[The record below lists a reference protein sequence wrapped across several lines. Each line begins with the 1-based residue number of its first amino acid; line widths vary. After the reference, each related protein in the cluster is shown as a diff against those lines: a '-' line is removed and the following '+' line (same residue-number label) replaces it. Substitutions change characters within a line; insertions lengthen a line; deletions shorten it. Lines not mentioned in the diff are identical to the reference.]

1 MASISQTRKQQPSL
15 TSEQRIRRSLFF
27 SSLPANTLEML
38 DYWYDQKF
46 DHGAPTTQLM
56 ARVKDEADRIVLGVV
71 AMLDLDP
78 NLLRAQ
84 MTPEEWQFVDAC
96 HCYLRQSHN

>member
-1 MASISQTRKQQPSL
+1 MASISQTQKQQTCLP
-15 TSEQRIRRSLFF
+15 SEQRISRPLFF

-56 ARVKDEADRIVLGVV
+56 ARVKGEADRIVLGVV
-71 AMLDLDP
+71 AMLDLEP
-78 NLLRAQ
+78 SLLKAQ
-84 MTPEEWQFVDAC
+84 MSPEEWQFVDAC